1 MGQQQLL
8 LLVLGIVIVGLAVV
22 VGINAFGEN
31 QKRANADAL
40 VNDGLRIA
48 SDIQAWALKPE
59 QFGGAG
65 GWSTTMPVGETGF
78 FAEEIGYTDVNT
90 AGEYT
95 NVNGTFAVDI
105 TGEEVQIKGENTS
118 QDNEVYISVCGV
130 RSGDIFTDI
139 VYDPS
144 GGSDSY
150 PGCSGSTP

>member
-31 QKRANADAL
+31 QKRANADAM

-65 GWSTTMPVGETGF
+65 GWASAPAAIDAATNF
-78 FAEEIGYTDVNT
+78 FRDEIGYTDLDGT
-90 AGEYT
+90 DYD
-95 NVNGTFAVDI
+95 NVNGTYTVSTESD
-105 TGEEVQIKGENTS
+105 EVRVFGENTS
-118 QDNEVYISVCGV
+118 QDNEVYITVCGV
-130 RSGDIFTDI
+130 RSGDIFTNI
-139 VYDPS
+139 VYE
-144 GGSDSY
+144 
-150 PGCSGSTP
+150 PGEGDGFPECPGDDD